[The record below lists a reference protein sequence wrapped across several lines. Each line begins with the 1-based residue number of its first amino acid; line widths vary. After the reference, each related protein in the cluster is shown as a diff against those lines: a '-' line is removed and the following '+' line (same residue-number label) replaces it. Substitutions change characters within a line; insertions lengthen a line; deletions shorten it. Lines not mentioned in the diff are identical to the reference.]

1 MITLYEDQAEL
12 VQNVRNSFKA
22 GNKSVLM
29 QSATG
34 SGKTQMAAYMVMQ
47 AMIKPAQGC
56 IVFCVPRKAL
66 MEQTSETFNSHGMDH
81 GLIGAGY
88 TFNKY
93 HKLYIATMQTLARRI
108 ESPDFPKM
116 RMLVVDETHYGAAEL
131 DRIIKHAKAQGTWIL
146 GLSATPTKLSGQG
159 LGCWYDDMVQGK
171 SIRWL
176 MDNKRL
182 SDYRYFAPTIL
193 DLSALKVTAGDY
205 SKGELNSFMEE
216 KRQVIG
222 DAVKYYKTH
231 AMGNI
236 HMVFGTSIKHS
247 NMIAEE
253 FRSQGITAA
262 HVDGEMDRAEL
273 GKILR
278 AYARREI
285 KVITNCDLLTFGFDL
300 SQASGLDVTIE
311 SISDLKPTMS
321 VALQRQKDGR
331 ALRYKGGK
339 PALFFGH
346 ANNAFIHGMPCE
358 EIAWT
363 LDDVKV
369 SKRDV
374 VKKMVTGKRCEK
386 CHWLPPRPAPVCPN
400 CGTPYEV
407 QSREVEHVDGELVEM
422 TKEQMQSKM
431 DAMKKVKK
439 DENKGAKTIE
449 ELIALGYTRGYKS
462 PEGWAHKQME
472 LRQSWKR

>member
-1 MITLYEDQAEL
+1 MITLYDDQAEL
-12 VQNVRNSFKA
+12 VENVRNSFKA

-47 AMIKPAQGC
+47 AMIKPARGC

-116 RMLVVDETHYGAAEL
+116 RMLIVDETHYGAAEL

-182 SDYRYFAPTIL
+182 SDYRYFTPTVL
-193 DLSALKVTAGDY
+193 DLSSLKIKDGEYTTGDL
-205 SKGELNSFMEE
+205 SSFMEE

-222 DAVKYYKTH
+222 DAVNYYKTQ
-231 AMGNI
+231 AMGKI
-236 HMVFGTSIKHS
+236 HMVFSTSIKHS

-253 FRSQGITAA
+253 FKSTGIMAA
-262 HVDGEMDRAEL
+262 HVDGKMDKAEL

-285 KVITNCDLLTFGFDL
+285 QVITNCDLLTFGFDL
-300 SQASGLDVTIE
+300 SQASGLDVAIE
-311 SISDLKPTMS
+311 SVSDLRPTMS
-321 VALQRQKDGR
+321 LALQKQKNGR

-339 PALFFGH
+339 PALFFDH
-346 ANNAFIHGMPCE
+346 SSNAFVHGMPCE
-358 EIAWT
+358 EHDWV
-363 LDDVKV
+363 LDNLTAKE
-369 SKRDV
+369 RGAI
-374 VKKMVTGKRCEK
+374 KKMVTGKRCEK
-386 CHWLPPRPAPVCPN
+386 CHWLPPRPVSVCPN

-422 TKEQMQSKM
+422 TKEQMQAKI

-439 DENKGAKTIE
+439 DENKKAKTIE
-449 ELIALGYTRGYKS
+449 ELIALGYARGYKS

>member
-47 AMIKPAQGC
+47 AMIKPARGC

-159 LGCWYDDMVQGK
+159 LGCWYDDMVQG
-171 SIRWL
+171 
-176 MDNKRL
+176 
-182 SDYRYFAPTIL
+182 
-193 DLSALKVTAGDY
+193 LSALKVTAGDY

-346 ANNAFIHGMPCE
+346 ANNDGDRQ
-358 EIAWT
+358 T
-363 LDDVKV
+363 L
-369 SKRDV
+369 
-374 VKKMVTGKRCEK
+374 
-386 CHWLPPRPAPVCPN
+386 
-400 CGTPYEV
+400 
-407 QSREVEHVDGELVEM
+407 
-422 TKEQMQSKM
+422 
-431 DAMKKVKK
+431 
-439 DENKGAKTIE
+439 
-449 ELIALGYTRGYKS
+449 
-462 PEGWAHKQME
+462 
-472 LRQSWKR
+472 